1 MSSKLRLILTWNIR
15 PGREQEY
22 SMYVNDRLAPG
33 LVEIGLPPH
42 DVYYTTYGRVPQIMV
57 VLEVPDR
64 NHLQQALASVQWQ
77 TLKRELL
84 HYIED
89 YQEKIVKASD
99 GAGYF

>member
-22 SMYVNDRLAPG
+22 SMFVNDRLAPG

-57 VLEVPDR
+57 VLEVPNPDV
-64 NHLQQALASVQWQ
+64 LQQAIATPQWKE
-77 TLKRELL
+77 LKQELL
-84 HYIED
+84 AYIED
-89 YQEKIVKASD
+89 YQEKIVKAND
-99 GAGYF
+99 DAGYF

>member
-22 SMYVNDRLAPG
+22 SMFVNDRLAPG

-57 VLEVPDR
+57 VLEVPDPDT
-64 NHLQQALASVQWQ
+64 LQQAMDSTQWH
-77 TLKRELL
+77 TLKSELL
-84 HYIED
+84 QFIED
-89 YQEKIVKASD
+89 YQEKVVIAND
-99 GAGYF
+99 DAGYF

>member
-22 SMYVNDRLAPG
+22 SLFVNDRLAPG

-57 VLEVPDR
+57 VLEVSDQS
-64 NHLQQALASVQWQ
+64 HLQQALSSTQWQ
-77 TLKRELL
+77 TMKRELL
-84 HYIED
+84 QYIED
-89 YQEKIVKASD
+89 YQERIVEASD
-99 GAGYF
+99 GEGYF

>member
-22 SMYVNDRLAPG
+22 SMFVNDRLAPG

-57 VLEVPDR
+57 VLEIPDPDT
-64 NHLQQALASVQWQ
+64 LQQAMASTQWQ
-77 TLKRELL
+77 TLKSELL
-84 HYIED
+84 QFIED
-89 YQEKIVKASD
+89 YQEKVVIAND
-99 GAGYF
+99 DAGYF